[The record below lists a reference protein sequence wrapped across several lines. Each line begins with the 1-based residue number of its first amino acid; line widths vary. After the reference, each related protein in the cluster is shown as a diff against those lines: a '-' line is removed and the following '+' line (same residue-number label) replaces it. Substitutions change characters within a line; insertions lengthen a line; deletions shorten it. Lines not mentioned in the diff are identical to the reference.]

1 MRGDVAK
8 PLTLVKS
15 FKWIST
21 PLEFEQA
28 EAFAESLPEQDADSK
43 ATNIEELIAEQN
55 SFGYKAKQFGKK
67 VIHPFGNKKEK

>member
-1 MRGDVAK
+1 M
-8 PLTLVKS
+8 
-15 FKWIST
+15 
-21 PLEFEQA
+21 
-28 EAFAESLPEQDADSK
+28 PEHDADSK